1 MKLYNILNIDML
13 LYNKGMYNEDDI
25 YKCTECRHT
34 ILGYSIKTNYNY
46 NKYYNITQCCTIEKI
61 LNNR

>member
-46 NKYYNITQCCTIEKI
+46 NKYYNITQ
-61 LNNR
+61 